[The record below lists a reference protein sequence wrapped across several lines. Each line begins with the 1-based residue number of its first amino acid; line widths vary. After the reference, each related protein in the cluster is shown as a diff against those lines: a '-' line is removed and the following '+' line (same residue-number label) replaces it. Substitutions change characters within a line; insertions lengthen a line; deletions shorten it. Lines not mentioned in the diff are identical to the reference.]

1 MYIVSIFLH
10 TRQAQRTKGTRP
22 LARWRSVVVLIVYV
36 YLLHIVLFIDR
47 YFILCCALEGIL
59 WGFGSRTDWQ
69 TSGLFTEEG
78 YNSSIQEVQYGVI
91 AEVDTVTSAN
101 LQNFN

>member
-59 WGFGSRTDWQ
+59 WGLGQGLTGKLLASSRRKDTIRQ
-69 TSGLFTEEG
+69 FKKYSMVSLLKL
-78 YNSSIQEVQYGVI
+78 IQ
-91 AEVDTVTSAN
+91 
-101 LQNFN
+101 

>member
-1 MYIVSIFLH
+1 M
-10 TRQAQRTKGTRP
+10 
-22 LARWRSVVVLIVYV
+22 
-36 YLLHIVLFIDR
+36 
-47 YFILCCALEGIL
+47 
-59 WGFGSRTDWQ
+59 GFGSRTDWQ